1 MRRAIA
7 TVGVLFCASVG
18 LRAHQVDEYL
28 QAARL
33 SLSHDRV
40 TLDLDLTAG
49 VAVAPAIIARLD
61 ANGDN
66 RISPLEA
73 RAYGQS
79 VLSDV
84 VVTLDGQPVAVTL
97 ASVEVPSTAEVRDG
111 VGTIQLRAAGTVA
124 GRHSGRRLL
133 HFRNNHRPDVSV
145 YLVNALRSD
154 DAGVQVLTQTRDPY
168 QSEIQIEYSVDPHW
182 LIRAAWL
189 AAGLAGIVVL
199 VTRRVLPWSAHRRR
213 SGHGWESECHDAV
226 VGSRIVEE
234 PSAGCGDDDVLP
246 AVATLICDRCR
257 LGGAVQLER
266 P

>member
-7 TVGVLFCASVG
+7 TVAVLTCASVG

-28 QAARL
+28 QAARV

-40 TLDLDLTAG
+40 TLELDLTAG
-49 VAVAPAIIARLD
+49 VAIAPAIIARLD
-61 ANGDN
+61 ADSDN

-84 VVTLDGQPVAVTL
+84 VVTLDGQPIAVRL

-124 GRHSGRRLL
+124 RHSGRRLL
-133 HFRNNHRPDVSV
+133 LFRNNHRPDVSV

-154 DAGVQVLTQTRDPY
+154 DAGVQVVSQTRDPY
-168 QSEIQIEYSVDPHW
+168 QSEIQIEYRVDAHW

-189 AAGLAGIVVL
+189 AAGLAGLVVL
-199 VTRRVLPWSAHRRR
+199 VARRVLPWSAHRRR
-213 SGHGWESECHDAV
+213 SGRGWESERQNAV
-226 VGSRIVEE
+226 VGSGIVEE
-234 PSAGCGDDDVLP
+234 PSARCGDDDVLP
-246 AVATLICDRCR
+246 AVAPLIRDRCR